1 MKIGLAG
8 IPGSGKTELANA
20 IKFALENKYNSI
32 EIIDDYVNDI
42 QKQTNLALSFTAA
55 YVGNIH
61 VALGRSALERN
72 AYEKNDLTITC
83 GTLFETSSYAVQSF
97 EKDYANVTNEAQ
109 RHDFV
114 QRSEA
119 TMRIFAC
126 FYVDLIKYDH
136 IFYLTPVNASDDD
149 EIKQLDK
156 NLQAAF
162 KAFDLF
168 DYTLLEGEGSTNEEI
183 VNNRLKKVL
192 KVINA
197 NNSKEQNVQTEKSNG
212 SGV

>member
-8 IPGSGKTELANA
+8 IPGSGKTKLAKA
-20 IKFALENKYNSI
+20 IQFALSDKYNSI
-32 EIIDDYVNDI
+32 EIIDDYVSSI
-42 QKQTNLALSFTAA
+42 EKQTDLALSFTAA

-61 VALGRSALERN
+61 VALGRAALERIAHEN
-72 AYEKNDLTITC
+72 NDFTITC

-109 RHDFV
+109 KHDFA

-136 IFYLTPVNASDDD
+136 IFYLTPVNVSDDE
-149 EIKQLDK
+149 EIGQLDK

-168 DYTLLEGEGSTNEEI
+168 DYTLLENEGSTNEKI
-183 VNNRLKKVL
+183 VNNRLEKVL

-197 NNSKEQNVQTEKSNG
+197 NNSEKQGVQT
-212 SGV
+212 